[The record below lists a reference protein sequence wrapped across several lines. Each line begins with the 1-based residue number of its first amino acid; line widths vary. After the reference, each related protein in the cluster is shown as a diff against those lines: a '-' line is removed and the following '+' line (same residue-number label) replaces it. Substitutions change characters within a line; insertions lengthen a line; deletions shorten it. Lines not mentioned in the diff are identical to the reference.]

1 MVKRKQLE
9 ERLYLISKG
18 NLIVIPNWLLLYPFL
33 PFSPSTFSFSLS
45 LFFFFLKLNYLNI
58 FSLQTFFSLIFPFSP
73 QQQIPFFIA
82 TTHSFSLP
90 SHSLLSFSPF
100 ILPCCNGAPL
110 RVVQIEES
118 ISIILYNFSFKVE
131 LYWFQYS
138 T

>member
-18 NLIVIPNWLLLYPFL
+18 NLIVIPNWLLLYPCNLIVIPNWLLLYPFL

-110 RVVQIEES
+110 RVV
-118 ISIILYNFSFKVE
+118 
-131 LYWFQYS
+131 
-138 T
+138 